1 MSGFKRLVDMAEK
14 KSVTELSVE
23 SGEVEVYEEKF
34 RGALDA
40 LKASVVEEK
49 QVQMK
54 KSDRVRRKKKF
65 IPKKKNNKNK
75 GKK

>member
-1 MSGFKRLVDMAEK
+1 MSGFKRLIDMAEK
-14 KSVTELSVE
+14 KSVTELAIE
-23 SGEVEVYEEKF
+23 SGEVEVYEDKF

-65 IPKKKNNKNK
+65 VPKKKNNKNK

>member
-1 MSGFKRLVDMAEK
+1 MAEK
-14 KSVTELSVE
+14 KSVTELTVE